1 VWHNGGVKLP
11 EGVLEELVRRLVDE
25 FDAEAVYLFGS
36 HAWGEPDED
45 SDVDLMIVV
54 PWDRTPMHRDS
65 VRAYQSL
72 AEIDVAEDILL
83 RTHARFERFRPVRAS
98 LEYKI
103 AKRGRLLY
111 ERPGFVLS
119 LLPKEVHP

>member
-1 VWHNGGVKLP
+1 MPSLP
-11 EGVLEELVRRLVDE
+11 ASVLEEIIRRLVEE
-25 FDAEAVYLFGS
+25 FDPEAIYLFGS

-54 PWDRTPMHRDS
+54 PWDRTPTHRDS
-65 VRAYQSL
+65 VRAHQSL
-72 AEIDVAEDILL
+72 SEIEVAKDILL

-111 ERPGFVLS
+111 ERPGNGRGEKRDR
-119 LLPKEVHP
+119 PAMADQG